1 MEDVGR
7 RFKDVNLK
15 LPDELVVLMTLMSF
29 PFISRPKEEYCK
41 LNKIFSWRLLRETC
55 DKKRWDSKVSRPNYL
70 KDILGS
76 ISPEG
81 TAVTTCSCLWSERYP
96 LFLRST
102 MTGFSWMNLET
113 LFATKKKNKLFSLQ
127 TPGNLFIVKERLQSN
142 ERDVSIKV
150 RTKLHCHENL
160 QHFLQIREMFKYS
173 PRSALTFL
181 SSLKCGVG

>member
-1 MEDVGR
+1 
-7 RFKDVNLK
+7 
-15 LPDELVVLMTLMSF
+15 
-29 PFISRPKEEYCK
+29 
-41 LNKIFSWRLLRETC
+41 
-55 DKKRWDSKVSRPNYL
+55 
-70 KDILGS
+70 
-76 ISPEG
+76 
-81 TAVTTCSCLWSERYP
+81 
-96 LFLRST
+96 
-102 MTGFSWMNLET
+102 MNLET